1 MRAGIIEQFSTFELL
16 AELGLGL
23 AGFGGVAAAF
33 GGRSRDYGSTDLV
46 RIRALFFFAGSVV
59 AGSLA
64 ILMLTSYGLDDATS
78 FLVTSAALALI
89 TGAAAVPLLL
99 ASYRIVR
106 DPKTGAPAWLFFAGT
121 IYFVV
126 VEAFYVLNV
135 FKGGEASP
143 LIAAFSLSLVYG
155 LWMFSRLVVRPNW

>member
-1 MRAGIIEQFSTFELL
+1 MRAGIIEQFATFELL

-33 GGRSRDYGSTDLV
+33 GGRSKDYGSTDLV
-46 RIRALFFFAGSVV
+46 RIRALFFLAGSVV

-64 ILMLTSYGLDDATS
+64 ILTLASYGLDDATS

-89 TGAAAVPLLL
+89 SGAAAVPLCL

-106 DPKTGAPAWLFFAGT
+106 DAKSGAPAWLYFPGP

-126 VEAFYVLNV
+126 VETFYVLNV
-135 FKGGEASP
+135 FKGGGSSP
-143 LIAAFSLSLVYG
+143 LIGAFSVSLIYG